1 MNQLRIWMHTA
12 SVEEREALA
21 DLAGTTVG
29 TLNQIAG
36 GYRTGGVAA
45 VRSGLARKL
54 EKAAIVLNKRNKA
67 LPMLLRTDLSPE
79 CRECE
84 FAQKCLGDK
93 AVLSGFDVIEETP
106 GGGIF
111 EEAQMSIPG
120 V

>member
-1 MNQLRIWMHTA
+1 MNQSTP
-12 SVEEREALA
+12 EEREALA

-36 GYRTGGVAA
+36 GYRTQGEAV

-54 EKAAIVLNKRNKA
+54 EKASEILNKRNRN
-67 LPMLLRTDLSPE
+67 LPKILRTDLSPE

-93 AVLSGFDVIEETP
+93 SNLSGFSVLQDN
-106 GGGIF
+106 
-111 EEAQMSIPG
+111 
-120 V
+120 

>member
-21 DLAGTTVG
+21 ELADTTVG

-36 GYRTGGVAA
+36 GYRTGGTAA
-45 VRSGLARKL
+45 VRAGLARKL
-54 EKAAIVLNKRNKA
+54 ERAAIVLNKRNKA

-93 AVLSGFDVIEETP
+93 AALSGFDVIEETP
-106 GGGIF
+106 GEGISGG
-111 EEAQMSIPG
+111 EQLSTPG
-120 V
+120 A